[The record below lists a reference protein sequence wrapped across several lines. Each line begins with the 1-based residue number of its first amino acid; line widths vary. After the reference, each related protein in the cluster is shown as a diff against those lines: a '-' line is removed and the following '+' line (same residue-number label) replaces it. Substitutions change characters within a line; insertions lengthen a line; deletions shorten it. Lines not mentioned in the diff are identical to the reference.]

1 MWLPR
6 YFKKIKEQ
14 TVQHKLNIIIG
25 LVILVLLSGLLNFWF
40 GMRVTAGIRAYVG
53 GEGLWSKAE
62 KSAVINLGRYA
73 TTGDEAHYQTFLKN
87 IDVQLGD
94 REARLEMDKPNPNMA
109 VVRDGFIRG
118 GNHPDD
124 IDDLYFLYRNFK
136 DLSYMK
142 SAIQIWTEGDKEIAN
157 LRAIGEKI
165 HELISTSSPTG
176 GANLPEDKRPE
187 LYALFQELYATDARV
202 SVLEDKF
209 SATLSAGSRAVS
221 KTLLTATIAI
231 TCLLGFLSL
240 TIAII
245 ITKTLVRLDRQ
256 KSEFVSMASHQ
267 LRTPLTAIKWSS
279 EALLA
284 KSTDNLSPMQQ
295 KYLTKLHESSQR
307 MAVLI
312 GDLLRVSSLDLG
324 TYRLEEKEVD
334 VNKLLETVI
343 YDQRKAIT
351 HKSIS
356 LAVNVGP
363 NVPVI
368 KTDEQLLGI
377 VFQNLLSNSV
387 KYSRNNGKV
396 EVSVI
401 ARKRSL
407 LIRVSDNGIGI
418 PAKQQSQIFTKL
430 FRADNAVRYNFSK
443 GTGLGLYIVKAMV
456 GRLGGKIWFDSVE
469 NEGSNFYVKI
479 PL

>member
-1 MWLPR
+1 MASNTDTTYRKTSL
-6 YFKKIKEQ
+6 
-14 TVQHKLNIIIG
+14 
-25 LVILVLLSGLLNFWF
+25 
-40 GMRVTAGIRAYVG
+40 TAGILYLLTFVSIPTLTLYGAVKGTDYVTGSGTDTAAITG
-53 GEGLWSKAE
+53 G
-62 KSAVINLGRYA
+62 I
-73 TTGDEAHYQTFLKN
+73 
-87 IDVQLGD
+87 
-94 REARLEMDKPNPNMA
+94 LEIIVALACIGTA
-109 VVRDGFIRG
+109 VV
-118 GNHPDD
+118 
-124 IDDLYFLYRNFK
+124 LY
-136 DLSYMK
+136 
-142 SAIQIWTEGDKEIAN
+142 
-157 LRAIGEKI
+157 
-165 HELISTSSPTG
+165 P
-176 GANLPEDKRPE
+176 
-187 LYALFQELYATDARV
+187 
-202 SVLEDKF
+202 
-209 SATLSAGSRAVS
+209 
-221 KTLLTATIAI
+221 LL
-231 TCLLGFLSL
+231 
-240 TIAII
+240 
-245 ITKTLVRLDRQ
+245 KKQ
-256 KSEFVSMASHQ
+256 SE
-267 LRTPLTAIKWSS
+267 
-279 EALLA
+279 
-284 KSTDNLSPMQQ
+284 
-295 KYLTKLHESSQR
+295 R